1 MTLRAAT
8 FAFISSL
15 AISLSA
21 VLPVNAQQKKA
32 ISNEVAEDSTAF
44 FNGFAVSADLVG
56 LVQYA
61 VSDYGQF
68 EGALRLNLL
77 DKYFPTVEIGVGRA
91 NSEDDITRVIYKTTA
106 PYFRIG
112 CDYNLAKDKHDI
124 YRILGGLRYAFTSFK
139 FDVSRP
145 GLVDA
150 KFGGEVPYGAEGVSC
165 NFHWVEAVLG
175 VDAKLWGPIHLGWFA
190 RYRKRLSHSHL
201 DIGNEWYVPGFGET
215 GSSIIGATFNLTID
229 I

>member
-15 AISLSA
+15 AISLA
-21 VLPVNAQQKKA
+21 VLPVHAQKKKSIA
-32 ISNEVAEDSTAF
+32 EEVAADSTAF

-56 LVQYA
+56 IVQYA

-145 GLVDA
+145 GLVDS

-175 VDAKLWGPIHLGWFA
+175 
-190 RYRKRLSHSHL
+190 
-201 DIGNEWYVPGFGET
+201 EWYVPGFGET

>member
-1 MTLRAAT
+1 MHKSRIFNYISLALLSLLTLQSARAARR
-8 FAFISSL
+8 SSD
-15 AISLSA
+15 SD
-21 VLPVNAQQKKA
+21 VLIAGNAPL
-32 ISNEVAEDSTAF
+32 F
-44 FNGFAVSADLVG
+44 GGFAVSADLVG
-56 LVQYA
+56 IVQYA

-145 GLVDA
+145 GLVDS

-190 RYRKRLSHSHL
+190 RYRKRLSHSNL

>member
-15 AISLSA
+15 AISLA
-21 VLPVNAQQKKA
+21 VLPVHAQKKKSIA
-32 ISNEVAEDSTAF
+32 EEVAADSTAF

-56 LVQYA
+56 IVQYA

-165 NFHWVEAVLG
+165 SFHWVEAVLG

-190 RYRKRLSHSHL
+190 RYRKRLSHSNL